1 MAVGNER
8 GPSWL
13 KNLQALNAG
22 IQQAGPAATVGYT
35 LIGAIL
41 LCGAVGYGIDRWFGT
56 EPNGL
61 VFGLLFGVAA
71 GLYSLAKALW
81 HR

>member
-13 KNLQALNAG
+13 KNLTSFGPSL
-22 IQQAGPAATVGYT
+22 QQAGPAATIGYT
-35 LIGAIL
+35 LIGAIV
-41 LCGAVGYGIDRWFGT
+41 LCGAVGYGIDRWLGT

-61 VFGLLFGVAA
+61 VFGLLFGVVA